1 MTGIKPAGSASNPCK
16 IDIFELFSDRRTKK
30 TDSGEEI
37 GFDLSPYI
45 AAVDY
50 YEDVFSPTI
59 TMKVMILNES
69 QNVKDQTEEEDE
81 LVGIE
86 PTEAKDTDFK
96 ALYDGLPIRVG
107 ERCKVKIGSNSETN
121 VQLDFTEEERYLF
134 VTNVTNIVR
143 DAKRELFT
151 LHLTSREA
159 VINETSRVYKRFNP
173 DQRID
178 ASVKQILKDNLNVGE
193 DYSRVDPT
201 ANSYGFI
208 GNLRKPFAT
217 LVWLAKKSV
226 TTTNGGKSAGF
237 LFYQTKS
244 GFNFRSV
251 DSLMR
256 QNRYKVKDQDGE
268 EQVSTDKMQ
277 YTYSEATA
285 SFSPDDETG
294 FNAINNDFKIL
305 RFSFTRNNDL
315 IKDLRMGTFC
325 SSGMYFNPFTFKFE
339 TNVYKRKD
347 YVSKDEVA
355 RMGDETY
362 VPLKLRKEGDA
373 TIEDT
378 ATRAL
383 TGVIDVGVYARKDT
397 DLIKKSDPLAHQM
410 QSISRYNTLFAN
422 LIDMVVPLNSN
433 LEAGMVVECLF
444 PKMSTTARTGRLE
457 DLQRSGSYIIKE
469 LCHHYDIEKSYTS
482 MKLMKDYAGEN
493 KDRVEETDD
502 PVTFI
507 DPSSLGL

>member
-1 MTGIKPAGSASNPCK
+1 MSEIKAAGSASNPC
-16 IDIFELFSDRRTKK
+16 IIEQFDLISDRR
-30 TDSGEEI
+30 EEP
-37 GFDLSPYI
+37 FDLAPFI
-45 AAVDY
+45 AAIDY

-81 LVGIE
+81 LLDIE

-96 ALYDGLPIRVG
+96 ALYDGLPIRSG
-107 ERCKVKIGSNSETN
+107 ERCIVKVGANVESN
-121 VQLDFTEEERYLF
+121 VQLDFSENEQRQLF
-134 VTNVTNIVR
+134 VTSVTNIVR

-159 VINETSRVYKRFNP
+159 VINETSRVYKRFGP

-178 ASVKQILKDNLNVGE
+178 ASVKKILKDSLNVGE
-193 DYSRVDPT
+193 DYSDVDPT
-201 ANSYGFI
+201 ANSYGFV

-226 TTTNGGKSAGF
+226 TTVNGGKSAGF

-244 GFNFRSV
+244 GFKYKSV
-251 DSLMR
+251 DGLMR
-256 QNRYKVKDQDGE
+256 QPLYKIKDKDGV
-268 EQVSTDKMQ
+268 EQQAPSYN
-277 YTYSEATA
+277 YTEATMT
-285 SFSPDDETG
+285 FDGDVKP
-294 FNAINNDFKIL
+294 INNDFKIL

-347 YVSKDEVA
+347 YVGKDEVA
-355 RMGDETY
+355 TMGDETY
-362 VPLKLRKEGDA
+362 VPLKLNKDTDA

-378 ATRAL
+378 ATRTL
-383 TGVIDVGVYARKDT
+383 TGVVDVGVYARKDT

-410 QSISRYNTLFAN
+410 QSIARYNTLFSN
-422 LIDMVVPLNSN
+422 LVDMVVPLNSN
-433 LEAGMVVECLF
+433 LEAGMVIECTF
-444 PKMSTTARTGRLE
+444 PKMSTTAKAGNLEDPQRTGA
-457 DLQRSGSYIIKE
+457 YIIKE
-469 LCHHYDIEKSYTS
+469 LCHHYDIEKAYTS
-482 MKLMKDYAGEN
+482 MKLMKDFPGDNIERALETEV
-493 KDRVEETDD
+493 VEAAE
-502 PVTFI
+502 
-507 DPSSLGL
+507 

>member
-1 MTGIKPAGSASNPCK
+1 MSGIKPAGSASNPC
-16 IDIFELFSDRRTKK
+16 IIEQFDLISDRR
-30 TDSGEEI
+30 EEP
-37 GFDLSPYI
+37 FDLAPFI
-45 AAVDY
+45 AAIDY

-69 QNVKDQTEEEDE
+69 QNVKDEEDKDLKDE
-81 LVGIE
+81 TSE
-86 PTEAKDTDFK
+86 PETVDFK
-96 ALYDGLPIRVG
+96 ALYDGLPIRTG
-107 ERCKVKIGSNSETN
+107 ERCVVKVGANVESN
-121 VQLDFTEEERYLF
+121 VQLDFSEVPRHLF
-134 VTNVTNIVR
+134 VANVTNIVR

-178 ASVKQILKDNLNVGE
+178 ASVKQILKDNLDVGE
-193 DYSRVDPT
+193 DYSDVDPT
-201 ANSYGFI
+201 ANSYGFV

-226 TTTNGGKSAGF
+226 TTLNGGKSAGF

-244 GFNFRSV
+244 GFKYKSV
-251 DSLMR
+251 DGLMR
-256 QNRYKVKDQDGE
+256 QPLYKIKDKDGV
-268 EQVSTDKMQ
+268 EQQAPSYN
-277 YTYSEATA
+277 YTEATM
-285 SFSPDDETG
+285 SFDGDIKPV
-294 FNAINNDFKIL
+294 NNDFKIL

-347 YVSKDEVA
+347 YISKDEVA

-362 VPLKLRKEGDA
+362 VPLKLNKDSDA

-383 TGVIDVGVYARKDT
+383 TGVIDVGVYGRKDT
-397 DLIKKSDPLAHQM
+397 DFIKKSDPLAHQM
-410 QSISRYNTLFAN
+410 QSIARYNTLFSN
-422 LIDMVVPLNSN
+422 LVDMVVPLNSN
-433 LEAGMVVECLF
+433 LEAGMIIECTF
-444 PKMSTTARTGRLE
+444 PKMSTTAKAGNLEDPQRTGA
-457 DLQRSGSYIIKE
+457 YIIKE
-469 LCHHYDIEKSYTS
+469 LCHHYDIEKAYTS
-482 MKLMKDYAGEN
+482 MKLMKDFPGDNIERA
-493 KDRVEETDD
+493 VETE
-502 PVTFI
+502 VVEAAE
-507 DPSSLGL
+507 